1 MALGQFRHR
10 QDVPLRWQRTKRC
23 VLYEFISSNHQSVL
37 CARRPT
43 LNNASRT
50 PTASQDVSVTSL
62 VTFGRSLRSVCSY
75 LPLLSIGTAAVI
87 HPAQALD
94 TSTLLGDRAEPLGL
108 PSFFAKS
115 VTFNSYS
122 LSGLSQPSE
131 RFGLAPEND
140 LLLAVTQSAWQQA
153 VLPQA
158 RFTSLSPTT
167 PSSLTLSGAS
177 TLARLSETSEP
188 TFKLVD
194 RRGHTDSLATLVTQA
209 TTTVM
214 ASLSLDVPLSVGGS
228 LEQTT
233 AAVEPEAPITETT
246 PETARLAIAPASSAH
261 LPPVT
266 VSANPLP
273 FGRAAERQRR
283 TGPSLAMVQQSPPAP
298 AAAPPQPTLAS
309 RPQTTTVAPSA
320 PIQPIAPP
328 VPVQVARSI
337 VKPPLPSNL
346 DLPPL
351 PASDRFLPS
360 LTTNFIWPARGV
372 FTSGFGPRW
381 GRMHRGIDIAAP
393 IGTPVYAAAAGV
405 VTYSQWNSGGF
416 GNLVEIRHADGT
428 LTLYAHNHRN
438 LVRVGQYVQQG
449 EQIAEMGS
457 TGRSTGPH
465 VHFEIRPQGR
475 GAVDPMIFLR
485 RAQS

>member
-1 MALGQFRHR
+1 M
-10 QDVPLRWQRTKRC
+10 
-23 VLYEFISSNHQSVL
+23 
-37 CARRPT
+37 
-43 LNNASRT
+43 NNDSRT

-87 HPAQALD
+87 YPAQALD
-94 TSTLLGDRAEPLGL
+94 TSTLLGDRAEALEL
-108 PSFFAKS
+108 SSFFTKS
-115 VTFNSYS
+115 IAFTAESPQFST
-122 LSGLSQPSE
+122 LSQSTE
-131 RFGLAPEND
+131 TLSLATGSD
-140 LLLAVTQSAWQQA
+140 RLLGITQTAWQQA

-158 RFTSLSPTT
+158 RF
-167 PSSLTLSGAS
+167 SSLNARLGISGTAA
-177 TLARLSETSEP
+177 LQRLSETSEP

-194 RRGHTDSLATLVTQA
+194 RRANTDSLATLVTQA

-214 ASLSLDVPLSVGGS
+214 ASLTLDVPLSVGGS

-233 AAVEPEAPITETT
+233 TGVTPEAPLAETPTE
-246 PETARLAIAPASSAH
+246 PAQIAFASTQPTN
-261 LPPVT
+261 LPQMT
-266 VSANPLP
+266 VSASPIP

-283 TGPSLAMVQQSPPAP
+283 TSPSLATVQQSLPTPPEVR
-298 AAAPPQPTLAS
+298 PQPTLTS

-320 PIQPIAPP
+320 PVRPIAPP

-337 VKPPLPSNL
+337 VTPPLPSHL

-372 FTSGFGPRW
+372 LTSGFGPRW

-393 IGTPVYAAAAGV
+393 VGTPIYAAADGV

-416 GNLVEIRHADGT
+416 GNLVEMRHADGT

-438 LVRVGQYVQQG
+438 LVRVGQFVRQG

-465 VHFEIRPQGR
+465 VHFEIHPQGR
-475 GAVDPMIFLR
+475 GAVDPMTFLR